1 MNQQLPDI
9 RAITYHQC
17 AGIDVRT
24 LLLPASVL
32 LHIEEGSK
40 LVSTGDNKRQNASS
54 GDFVFLQGNT
64 EFTIRNNTGP
74 SGYYIA
80 QGLVFD
86 GNCLFDPLACSQ
98 NENEAFRCFKP
109 PAEMIEAFAR
119 LRMATQHPDLPE
131 EVIYARFIE
140 LKAWLTR
147 LDIRLSCA
155 STLTLAHKLRVMLAG
170 DLSHPWRGTEVAVKL
185 GMSEATLRRSLAR
198 EGTSFSTILREMRLQ
213 SALER
218 LQTTEQSLSEIAY
231 NTGFSSHS
239 HFTDVFRKRFEFPPS
254 QLRGRGETQLIEM

>member
-9 RAITYHQC
+9 RAITYRQC
-17 AGIDVRT
+17 ADTEVRT
-24 LLLPASVL
+24 LLLPASIL

-40 LVSTGDNKRQNASS
+40 QVSTRDKKIQSASA

-74 SGYYIA
+74 LGFYIA

-86 GNCLFDPLACSQ
+86 GNGLSDQLAYTQ
-98 NENEAFRCFKP
+98 NESEAFRCFKP
-109 PAEMIEAFAR
+109 PTEMVEAFAR
-119 LRMATQHPDLPE
+119 MRMATQHPELPD
-131 EVIYARFIE
+131 EVVFARFIE

-147 LDIRLSCA
+147 LDIRLSYA
-155 STLTLAHKLRVMLAG
+155 ANLTLAHKLREMLAG
-170 DLSHPWRGTEVAVKL
+170 DLAHPWRGTEVAMKL

-198 EGTSFSTILREMRLQ
+198 EGTSFSTVLRETRLQ

-218 LQTTEQSLSEIAY
+218 LQTTEQTLSEIAY

-254 QLRGRGETQLIEM
+254 QLRGRGETQLIEI